1 MKAIRLLN
9 IPLLTVTLLAACSA
23 DVRPLKFEVVPL
35 MQGTAV
41 QAGGDGDLVGT
52 QIYRFSLKRAIDVT
66 LSAEIVAQRTG
77 ISASFVREG
86 FLFSPAIPCD
96 GDGLTIRCHATDGQT
111 QPGIYRITLN
121 SNDGKPITYRLF
133 VALQGPGYAEV
144 KAP

>member
-1 MKAIRLLN
+1 MKAMILLT
-9 IPLLTVTLLAACSA
+9 IPLLSLILLAACSV
-23 DVRPLKFEVVPL
+23 DVRPLQFDVVPRL
-35 MQGTAV
+35 QGTAV

-86 FLFSPAIPCD
+86 FLFSPAIPCH

-121 SNDGKPITYRLF
+121 SDDGDPIAYRLF

-144 KAP
+144 EAP

>member
-9 IPLLTVTLLAACSA
+9 IPLLTVILLAACSV
-23 DVRPLKFEVVPL
+23 DVRPLKFEVVPR
-35 MQGTAV
+35 MQGTAI
-41 QAGGDGDLVGT
+41 QAGSDGDLVGT

-96 GDGLTIRCHATDGQT
+96 GDGLTIRCHATDDQT

-144 KAP
+144 EAP